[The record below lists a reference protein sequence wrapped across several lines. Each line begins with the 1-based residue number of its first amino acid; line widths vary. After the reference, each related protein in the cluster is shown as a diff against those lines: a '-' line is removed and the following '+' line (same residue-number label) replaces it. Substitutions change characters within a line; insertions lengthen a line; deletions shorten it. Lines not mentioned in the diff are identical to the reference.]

1 MDTKDKAKA
10 NQKTSTKTE
19 ASNKEKV
26 SNTEKVSVEEKTK
39 SGTDAIKILLTSYK
53 VPDDDKLDKKI
64 IDQVTTTLYMFLT
77 SAKEKDK
84 PLRVCVVGK
93 LEDLTKKDIQYQ
105 KFKNSMDYIR
115 KTILGDSVYSMRYEI
130 LDKTIINAEENE
142 PPVYIFTFNMSC
154 SLRN

>member
-64 IDQVTTTLYMFLT
+64 IDQVTATLYMFLT